1 MNDNYLAALR
11 YLSVPI
17 RSFWKWDDG
26 GGVVVWRSG
35 GTITFRE
42 ELAAVLRRLA
52 PQGLP
57 SIDAVLLLIAA
68 TRSGWIT
75 DSKEL
80 REVAASQ
87 LPGFDTPGATLRHPP
102 FSALTCSALNHV
114 QALSS
119 KWYES
124 IEAKGE
130 FSAFVFESTPRV
142 VSAEVAAVVCDV
154 LDKRL
159 NDLVPTLTKLQGG
172 RAQTTGSLLIVLE
185 ELAKGL
191 NGISEQTLALR
202 YQTGLDEEIGPVPLE
217 LPPVPI
223 TAGSVRLLLKQL
235 EVEQEFA
242 GFCRLARHLAAVV
255 EIPRSIS
262 ASGELPLGGVSDLTQ
277 RGSWDRL
284 LISELAND
292 DLMLATRI
300 AMNEALYLQ
309 REIPPASPPGQRQVL
324 IDAGLR
330 MWGVPRLFAAA
341 VALSLASA
349 RGHQASLSC
358 WQSHRGDR
366 VPIEL
371 GSREGLIAHLSAL
384 DTRAQPG
391 EAFVKLLQTE
401 GSTEGTSDLLLITTD
416 AVLDDPEFQVQL
428 AESSGVS
435 FFIMTVN
442 REGGFALWAYQPKG
456 RKCLTTLRLDLKDL
470 FPLESIS
477 AKTLIDESVSPD
489 KPAIL
494 LVNPFPLRLAYK
506 IDLAAG
512 QQTVWSLRRP
522 DDDLPRDS
530 STEAS
535 QNTVNPVEGSVEGS
549 VEGHPPLLEYWVYVL
564 TPDGRLLVYDEPSRG
579 ARQLAVNLPFGK
591 CLCAWRG
598 DDPRLSFALIQQDSD
613 SPPILL
619 RIKLSKSVTEKAVS
633 SNRLRSRQASTST
646 VWSKL
651 LGATVHQSV
660 VFLIFPEQIE
670 AFDISTGVSLC
681 LDRCSLDES
690 QRHQRFLWIK
700 PWGSPLF
707 RWCALSLTKKSLDFQ
722 EIPET
727 RLSRNKSR
735 IIGMFECRGIEGPL
749 TIYDDGWIENLSYQ
763 TQTELIPC
771 VESRIRLCEID
782 EDGHRVL
789 FEYLSSDPQQP
800 ERNFGIAY
808 PLTSQVTNLGDVRTL
823 IEHDVAAV
831 NQGPELLSN
840 LQGAMIVAGDF
851 VLMDKEN
858 AMWTFSSKKENK
870 LTLFKLSE
878 KLIHKLPYIK
888 LMLFEANEGF
898 QVIRWPDGSRIWL
911 DTEGLLHF
919 RSSQDWCLEASFI
932 LAKDGIAGWCNTGQY
947 FGPRYFQ
954 NTEMRM
960 MPAHEVKEII
970 LVPFISQLK

>member
-11 YLSVPI
+11 YLSMPI

-26 GGVVVWRSG
+26 GAVVVWRSG

-87 LPGFDTPGATLRHPP
+87 LPGIDSPGATPP

-114 QALSS
+114 QVLSS

-124 IEAKGE
+124 VEAKGE

-191 NGISEQTLALR
+191 DGISEQTLALR

-217 LPPVPI
+217 LPPVSI

-358 WQSHRGDR
+358 WQSHRGDL
-366 VPIEL
+366 VPVEL

-416 AVLDDPEFQVQL
+416 AVLDDPEFREQL

-530 STEAS
+530 STEAP
-535 QNTVNPVEGSVEGS
+535 QNTVNPAESSVESS
-549 VEGHPPLLEYWVYVL
+549 VEGHPPVLEYWVYVL
-564 TPDGRLLVYDEPSRG
+564 TPDGRLLVYDDPSRG
-579 ARQLAVNLPFGK
+579 ARQLAVNVPFGK

-598 DDPRLSFALIQQDSD
+598 DLPHLSFALIQPASD
-613 SPPILL
+613 APPILL
-619 RIKLSKSVTEKAVS
+619 RIKLSKSVTKKAVRC
-633 SNRLRSRQASTST
+633 NQLRSRQASTST

-660 VFLIFPEQIE
+660 VFLIFPDQIE

-681 LDRCSLDES
+681 LDGCSLDES
-690 QRHQRFLWIK
+690 QRYQRFFWIK

-707 RWCALSLTKKSLDFQ
+707 RWCALSLTKNSLDFQ

-727 RLSRNKSR
+727 RSPRDESR
-735 IIGMFECRGIEGPL
+735 IIGMFECRGIEGPF
-749 TIYDDGWIENLSYQ
+749 TIRDDGWIENLSNQ
-763 TQTELIPC
+763 AQTELIPC
-771 VESRIRLCEID
+771 FQSRIRLCEID

-808 PLTSQVTNLGDVRTL
+808 PLTSGVTNLGDVKTL
-823 IEHDVAAV
+823 IEHDVASV
-831 NQGPELLSN
+831 NQGPELLTN
-840 LQGAMIVAGDF
+840 LRAVA
-851 VLMDKEN
+851 LMNNRLYLIDTNRLGWAFSLKSDSELILTTHTYFTGLK
-858 AMWTFSSKKENK
+858 TFK
-870 LTLFKLSE
+870 
-878 KLIHKLPYIK
+878 YQRDIK
-888 LMLFEANEGF
+888 VFEVTESF
-898 QVIRWPDGSRIWL
+898 RVIRWPDGSRIWL
-911 DTEGLLHF
+911 DSVGILHF
-919 RSSQDWCLEASFI
+919 KSFDDRCPEASLI
-932 LAKDGIAGWCNTGQY
+932 LAKDGISGWSSTGQY
-947 FGPRYFQ
+947 FGDPYFQ
-954 NTEMRM
+954 NIGLPTMTAR
-960 MPAHEVKEII
+960 EVMKTI
-970 LVPFISQLK
+970 LIPFISHLK

>member
-26 GGVVVWRSG
+26 GAVVVWRSG

-52 PQGLP
+52 PEGLP

-75 DSKEL
+75 DSEEF
-80 REVAASQ
+80 RQ
-87 LPGFDTPGATLRHPP
+87 LAPSEFLVTGGTIILYPCATLDR
-102 FSALTCSALNHV
+102 V

-172 RAQTTGSLLIVLE
+172 RVQTIGSLDSDLC

-191 NGISEQTLALR
+191 DGISEQTLALR
-202 YQTGLDEEIGPVPLE
+202 YQTGLDEEIGPVPLD

-223 TAGSVRLLLKQL
+223 TAGSVRLLLTQL

-358 WQSHRGDR
+358 WQSQSGDL
-366 VPIEL
+366 VPVEL

-391 EAFVKLLQTE
+391 EAFVKLLQRE

-477 AKTLIDESVSPD
+477 AKTLIDESVSLN

-494 LVNPFPLRLAYK
+494 HVKPFPLRLAYK

-535 QNTVNPVEGSVEGS
+535 QNTVNPVEGSAESSVEGS
-549 VEGHPPLLEYWVYVL
+549 VEGHPPVLEYWVYVL
-564 TPDGRLLVYDEPSRG
+564 TPDGRLLVYDDPSRG

-598 DDPRLSFALIQQDSD
+598 DLPDLSFALIQPASD
-613 SPPILL
+613 APPILL
-619 RIKLSKSVTEKAVS
+619 RIKLSKSVTNKVV
-633 SNRLRSRQASTST
+633 RCDLRRSQPSTST

-681 LDRCSLDES
+681 LGGCSLDES
-690 QRHQRFLWIK
+690 QRYQRFLWIK
-700 PWGSPLF
+700 PWGSSLF
-707 RWCALSLTKKSLDFQ
+707 RWYALSLTENSLDFQ

-727 RLSRNKSR
+727 RLSHNKSR
-735 IIGMFECRGIEGPL
+735 IIGMFECRGIEGPF
-749 TIYDDGWIENLSYQ
+749 TIRDDGWIENLSNR

-771 VESRIRLCEID
+771 FKSRIRLCEID

-808 PLTSQVTNLGDVRTL
+808 PLTSQVTILGDVRTL
-823 IEHDVAAV
+823 IEYDVAAV
-831 NQGPELLSN
+831 NQGPELMSN
-840 LQGAMIVAGDF
+840 LQGVMIIGGDF
-851 VLMDKEN
+851 VFMDNEN
-858 AMWTFSSKKENK
+858 TRCTFSRKTENK
-870 LTLFKLSE
+870 LTLFNFPKNPIYKPS
-878 KLIHKLPYIK
+878 YAN
-888 LMLFEANEGF
+888 LMLFEAIEGF

-911 DTEGLLHF
+911 DTERLLHF
-919 RSSQDWCLEASFI
+919 KSSDDCCPEASLI
-932 LAKDGIAGWCNTGQY
+932 LAKDGIAGWCSTGQY
-947 FGPRYFQ
+947 FGDPYFQ
-954 NTEMRM
+954 NTGLPT
-960 MPAHEVKEII
+960 MPAHEVMETI
-970 LVPFISQLK
+970 LVPFISHLK

>member
-42 ELAAVLRRLA
+42 ELSAVLRRLA

-102 FSALTCSALNHV
+102 FSALNHV

-142 VSAEVAAVVCDV
+142 VSAEVAVVVCDV

-191 NGISEQTLALR
+191 DGISEQTLALR

-300 AMNEALYLQ
+300 ALNEALYLQ
-309 REIPPASPPGQRQVL
+309 REIPPASPPIQRQVL

-358 WQSHRGDR
+358 WQSHRGDL
-366 VPIEL
+366 VPVEL

-522 DDDLPRDS
+522 DDDLPRNS
-530 STEAS
+530 STAAP
-535 QNTVNPVEGSVEGS
+535 QKTVNPAEGSAEGSVERD
-549 VEGHPPLLEYWVYVL
+549 PPLLEYWVYVL
-564 TPDGRLLVYDEPSRG
+564 TPDGRLLVHDDPSRG

-598 DDPRLSFALIQQDSD
+598 DLPHLSFALIQPASD
-613 SPPILL
+613 APPILL
-619 RIKLSKSVTEKAVS
+619 RIKLSKSVTKKAVRC
-633 SNRLRSRQASTST
+633 NQLRSRQASTST
-646 VWSKL
+646 VWSNL

-660 VFLIFPEQIE
+660 VFLIFPDQIE

-681 LDRCSLDES
+681 LDGCSLDES
-690 QRHQRFLWIK
+690 KRYQRFFWIK

-707 RWCALSLTKKSLDFQ
+707 RWCALSLTKNSLDFQ

-727 RLSRNKSR
+727 QSPRDESR
-735 IIGMFECRGIEGPL
+735 IIGMFECRGIEGPF
-749 TIYDDGWIENLSYQ
+749 TIRDDGWIENLSNQ
-763 TQTELIPC
+763 TRTELIPC

-823 IEHDVAAV
+823 IEYDVAAV
-831 NQGPELLSN
+831 NQGPELLTN
-840 LQGAMIVAGDF
+840 LRGGKIVGGDF
-851 VLMDKEN
+851 VLMDNEN
-858 AMWTFSSKKENK
+858 ALWTISLDNENEKIKIKSRKK
-870 LTLFKLSE
+870 LF
-878 KLIHKLPYIK
+878 
-888 LMLFEANEGF
+888 FEDEITFKIFNFTEGF
-898 QVIRWPDGSRIWL
+898 PVFYSPDGSKIWF
-911 DTEGLLHF
+911 DCEGLLHF
-919 RSSQDWCLEASFI
+919 KSSDDCCPEASLI
-932 LAKDGIAGWCNTGQY
+932 LAKDGIAGWCSTGQY
-947 FGPRYFQ
+947 FGDPYFR
-954 NTEMRM
+954 NTGLPTMTAR
-960 MPAHEVKEII
+960 EVMETI
-970 LVPFISQLK
+970 LVPFISHLK